1 MPWTGAHNTG
11 TISESWTRKGTRDGT
26 QTVSL
31 GLARFSQELLTMIVK
46 GMHYAGVLSPTNTT
60 VVKDAKLYHHMDM
73 DCPEVVITPEHAI
86 MKQHNVVMQLKCRD
100 QILNN
105 GSNYTLIDS
114 VFSNA
119 TQDLSVGAY
128 VAPDHSAL
136 GFYFQLHNASL
147 ATANVTAFNSTSFFS
162 SKEMLQQMAQGAI
175 QGSLPPINKL
185 LKRSPVVLCGGGTS
199 SCSLVP
205 FVDAS
210 SNRTSFGICN
220 KTMPTICLKTKM
232 QIANCVDSENAE
244 KIVY

>member
-1 MPWTGAHNTG
+1 
-11 TISESWTRKGTRDGT
+11 
-26 QTVSL
+26 
-31 GLARFSQELLTMIVK
+31 MIVK

-60 VVKDAKLYHHMDM
+60 VVKDATLYHHMDM
-73 DCPEVVITPEHAI
+73 DCPEVVITPSNAI
-86 MKQHNVVMQLKCRD
+86 LKQHNVLMQLKCRD

-119 TQDLSVGAY
+119 TQELSVGAY

-136 GFYFQLHNASL
+136 GFFFQLHNASL
-147 ATANVTAFNSTSFFS
+147 ATANVTAFNSTSFFG
-162 SKEMLQQMAQGAI
+162 SKEMLQQIAQSAI

-205 FVDAS
+205 FVPNPQLVMTPALPPS
-210 SNRTSFGICN
+210 PGFVE
-220 KTMPTICLKTKM
+220 M
-232 QIANCVDSENAE
+232 QWWCGCGDTGFYQHCRGFACPELS
-244 KIVY
+244 